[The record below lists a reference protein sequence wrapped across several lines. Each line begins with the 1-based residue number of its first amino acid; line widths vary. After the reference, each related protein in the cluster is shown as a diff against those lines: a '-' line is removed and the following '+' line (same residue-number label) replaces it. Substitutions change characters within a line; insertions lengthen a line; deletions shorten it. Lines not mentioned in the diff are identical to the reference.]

1 MSLAVAQAASPGRS
15 SDGTARRLHPSFD
28 LWRLLGQVPFGT
40 PAPTPLLLAR
50 FLYHSP
56 LRYTPIRPSC
66 SAEATSQACAP
77 DAAARRKS
85 AASRIPPAPISRSS
99 GRSA

>member
-28 LWRLLGQVPFGT
+28 LWRLLGQLPFGT
-40 PAPTPLLLAR
+40 PAPPTPLLLAR

-56 LRYTPIRPSC
+56 LHCTPIRPSC
-66 SAEATSQACAP
+66 SAEATSQA
-77 DAAARRKS
+77 
-85 AASRIPPAPISRSS
+85 
-99 GRSA
+99 